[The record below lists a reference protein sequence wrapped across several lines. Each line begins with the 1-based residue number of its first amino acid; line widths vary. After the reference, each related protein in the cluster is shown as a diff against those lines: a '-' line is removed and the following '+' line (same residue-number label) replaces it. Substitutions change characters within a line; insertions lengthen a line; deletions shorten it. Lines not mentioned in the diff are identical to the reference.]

1 MEKRLCFIPI
11 LLPHEK
17 NLSKLIF
24 SIVGSVAT
32 KGEVLK
38 KLSVAVL
45 VFLLSGS
52 GLLTANASSLIVE
65 KKFSNCADLNKVYPG
80 GVAKSAK
87 SKNKGGE
94 IKNKPVVNAK
104 VYNENASRDRDK
116 DGIACEN

>member
-1 MEKRLCFIPI
+1 VEKRVCVFLI

-17 NLSKLIF
+17 NLPKVFF
-24 SIVGSVAT
+24 SIVGSVPT

-38 KLSVAVL
+38 KLSVIVL
-45 VFLLSGS
+45 VVLLSGS
-52 GLLTANASSLIVE
+52 GLVTANAASLIVE
-65 KKFSNCADLNKVYPG
+65 KKFSTCAALNKVYPG

-87 SKNKGGE
+87 WKNKGGE

-104 VYNENASRDRDK
+104 VYNENSSRDRDK

>member
-1 MEKRLCFIPI
+1 VEKRVCVFLI

-17 NLSKLIF
+17 NLPKVFF
-24 SIVGSVAT
+24 SIVGSVPT
-32 KGEVLK
+32 KGEVVN
-38 KLSVAVL
+38 KLGVAVL
-45 VFLLSGS
+45 VLLLSGS
-52 GLLTANASSLIVE
+52 GMMAANASSPIVE

-87 SKNKGGE
+87 WKNKGGE

-104 VYNENASRDRDK
+104 VYNENSSRDRDK